1 MQKRSFCTD
10 VQLNGCSLYSDWTEW
25 TSCSDGELVQNR
37 TRISNGT
44 CPEETEM
51 TICPTPPPEYVLYEI
66 ITVFGR
72 KTKYLKAFQ
81 PNLAISPTKNN
92 WPLCANNS
100 YIMLNCS
107 K

>member
-10 VQLNGCSLYSDWTEW
+10 VQLDGCSSYSDWTEW

-51 TICPTPPPEYVLYEI
+51 TICPTPPPEYVLHEMI
-66 ITVFGR
+66 NFFTR
-72 KTKYLKAFQ
+72 KTKYLKAF
-81 PNLAISPTKNN
+81 
-92 WPLCANNS
+92 
-100 YIMLNCS
+100 
-107 K
+107 